1 MKKALALLI
10 AMAFGVISFQASAAA
25 AVPEKLSIEF
35 WPEYDDEQVLFI
47 AAVEYPQN
55 EPLPIEVKLPVPK
68 GAAVSWSGEI
78 LGGPSSQDVRVL
90 PKIATKGTY
99 DQVEFKLNKSRRAQV
114 EARWSGIQLNG
125 ATRSIAWEWVPEFE
139 AKSVQLGLKAPSQ
152 SSGISMSPQSVSV
165 LSSPDKL
172 SYYVSSPAPL
182 VPGQKQTYRI
192 TYNRAAS
199 GPSVSSQQQQALQ
212 ETSGQGAGPGAPTT
226 SSAENSAVYVL
237 IAVAAGAIFFAVHA
251 FQKRKTA

>member
-1 MKKALALLI
+1 MKKALALLV
-10 AMAFGVISFQASAAA
+10 AMAIGVISIQASAAA

-35 WPEYDDEQVLFI
+35 WPEYDDDQILFI

-78 LGGPSSQDVRVL
+78 LGGPSPQDVRAV
-90 PKIATKGTY
+90 PRIETKDTY
-99 DQVEFKLNKSRRAQV
+99 DEISFKLNKSRRGQV
-114 EARWSGIQLNG
+114 EARWAGLQLNG
-125 ATRSIAWEWVPEFE
+125 ATRSIAWEWVPAFK
-139 AKSVQLGLKAPSQ
+139 AKSVQIGIKAPSQ
-152 SSGISMSPQSVSV
+152 SSTVNMSPQSVNV
-165 LSSPDKL
+165 LSGPDKL
-172 SYYVSSPAPL
+172 SYYVSSPTPL

-192 TYNRAAS
+192 TYNRATS
-199 GPSVSSQQQQALQ
+199 GPSVSPQQQQALQ
-212 ETSGQGAGPGAPTT
+212 ESSGQGAGPGAPTT
-226 SSAENSAVYVL
+226 SSAENSVVYVL